1 MGDNTKRFQDHPL
14 KPLGEIVFTRICHI
28 CISKYLK
35 KGQNYVR
42 KGRIGTLDAGDIDL
56 CPSEPSINR
65 GSLLPK
71 MDLRTKFEK
80 CRSRFSR
87 DIDRKRF

>member
-1 MGDNTKRFQDHPL
+1 M
-14 KPLGEIVFTRICHI
+14 FTRSCHI

-42 KGRIGTLDAGDIDL
+42 KGLIGTLDGGDIDL
-56 CPSEPSINR
+56 CPSDPSISR
-65 GSLLPK
+65 GPRLPK
-71 MDLRTKFEK
+71 IDVRTKFEK
-80 CRSRFSR
+80 CRSRCSR